1 MTSSN
6 DNDAATAKKLADMF
20 LADFDNLVA
29 NSRPSTAVPSS
40 RTRAEKP
47 SIDSYGVS
55 DWSLETQAY
64 KHGRRRF
71 DVTYSYPVTRPLP
84 SH

>member
-1 MTSSN
+1 MTSHNEN
-6 DNDAATAKKLADMF
+6 DTATGKKLADMF

-40 RTRAEKP
+40 RIRAEKP

-55 DWSLETQAY
+55 DKEATNLMNN
-64 KHGRRRF
+64 
-71 DVTYSYPVTRPLP
+71 YPIHARSPPTLP
-84 SH
+84 PILVA